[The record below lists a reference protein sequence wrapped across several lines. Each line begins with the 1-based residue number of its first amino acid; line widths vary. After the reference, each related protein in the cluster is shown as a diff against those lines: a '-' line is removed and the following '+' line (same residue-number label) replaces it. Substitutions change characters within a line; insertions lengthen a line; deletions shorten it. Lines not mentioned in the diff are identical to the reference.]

1 MIGDFFG
8 KTFACLA
15 AWRFNRAPQ
24 DFMRSAIFLT
34 LLFTAG
40 LAVAKPPAGF
50 GTPDI
55 EITLGTKHGQMRFDK
70 EALAVPPGAKVKIL
84 LKNTCEMLHNWVL
97 VKGGTADRDRV
108 SGKALQLGAQ
118 SMVKHFVPEDPAIV
132 ASSQIAMPGKDVEVY
147 FVAPKEE
154 GDYPYVCTLPG
165 HAFTM
170 VGVMAVSKNPQQ
182 ALNRLNKARPQVR
195 AQQALLVTDK
205 PLLQRAFVQNSPA
218 RSICVGLPGGVNYLF
233 DAEACA
239 VQYGWTGAFLDVGP
253 DRKGRGGRHCRIL
266 GQRFEVGA
274 LGALQ
279 VGDAKPVFEGYSR
292 LTAPEMFYRVGNA
305 RVRQLITLHAG
316 LANGALKRG
325 LQYTFKVADAK
336 GNVTF
341 RLNPEQVV
349 AEASAGKW
357 SADKSTLT
365 LSAKDAA
372 EFTVTLLPK
381 K

>member
-1 MIGDFFG
+1 M
-8 KTFACLA
+8 
-15 AWRFNRAPQ
+15 
-24 DFMRSAIFLT
+24 
-34 LLFTAG
+34 
-40 LAVAKPPAGF
+40 AKPPAGF

-55 EITLGTKHGQMRFDK
+55 EITLGTKHGQMRFDN

-182 ALNRLNKARPQVR
+182 ALTRLNKARPQVR

-233 DAEACA
+233 DAEACT

-253 DRKGRGGRHCRIL
+253 DRKGRGGRHCKIL

-279 VGDAKPVFEGYSR
+279 VGGAKAKPVFEGYSR

-316 LANGALKRG
+316 LADGALKRG
-325 LQYTFKVADAK
+325 LQYTFRVAEAK

-341 RLNPEQVV
+341 SLNPQQVV

-357 SADKSTLT
+357 SADKKTLT
-365 LSAKDAA
+365 LSAKEAA

-381 K
+381 N

>member
-1 MIGDFFG
+1 
-8 KTFACLA
+8 
-15 AWRFNRAPQ
+15 
-24 DFMRSAIFLT
+24 MRSAFLFS

-50 GTPDI
+50 GTPDT
-55 EITLGTKHGQMRFDK
+55 EITLGTKHGQMRFDQ
-70 EALAVPPGAKVKIL
+70 EALAVAPGAKVKIT

-97 VKGGTADRDRV
+97 VKGGTGERDRV
-108 SGKALQLGAQ
+108 SGKALQLGGQ
-118 SMVKHFVPEDPAIV
+118 SMVKHFVPDDPAIV
-132 ASSQIAMPGKDVEVY
+132 ASSQIAMPGKTVEVY

-170 VGVMAVSKNPQQ
+170 VGILAVSKNPKG

-195 AQQALLVTDK
+195 AQWPLLVTNK

-233 DAEACA
+233 DAQTCE
-239 VQYGWTGAFLDVGP
+239 VRYGWTGAFLDVGP
-253 DRKGRGGRHCRIL
+253 DRKGRGGRHCKIL

-274 LGALQ
+274 QGALQ
-279 VGDAKPVFEGYSR
+279 VGDGKLVFEGYSR
-292 LTAPEMFYRVGNA
+292 LGTPELFYRVGNT
-305 RVRQLITLHAG
+305 RVSQLITLHAG
-316 LANGALKRG
+316 MAGGILKRG
-325 LQYTFKVADAK
+325 LQYTFKVTGAK
-336 GNVTF
+336 GTVTF
-341 RLNPEQVV
+341 KLNPEQVL

-357 SADKSTLT
+357 NVDKTALT
-365 LSAKDAA
+365 LSAKEAG

-381 K
+381 N

>member
-1 MIGDFFG
+1 M
-8 KTFACLA
+8 
-15 AWRFNRAPQ
+15 
-24 DFMRSAIFLT
+24 
-34 LLFTAG
+34 
-40 LAVAKPPAGF
+40 
-50 GTPDI
+50 
-55 EITLGTKHGQMRFDK
+55 
-70 EALAVPPGAKVKIL
+70 
-84 LKNTCEMLHNWVL
+84 
-97 VKGGTADRDRV
+97 
-108 SGKALQLGAQ
+108 
-118 SMVKHFVPEDPAIV
+118 
-132 ASSQIAMPGKDVEVY
+132 
-147 FVAPKEE
+147 
-154 GDYPYVCTLPG
+154 
-165 HAFTM
+165 
-170 VGVMAVSKNPQQ
+170 
-182 ALNRLNKARPQVR
+182 
-195 AQQALLVTDK
+195 
-205 PLLQRAFVQNSPA
+205 
-218 RSICVGLPGGVNYLF
+218 NYLF

-266 GQRFEVGA
+266 GRRFEVGA

>member
-1 MIGDFFG
+1 
-8 KTFACLA
+8 
-15 AWRFNRAPQ
+15 
-24 DFMRSAIFLT
+24 MRTAFLFS

-50 GTPDI
+50 GTPDM
-55 EITLGTKHGQMRFDK
+55 EITLGTKHGQMRFDQ
-70 EALAVPPGAKVKIL
+70 EALAVAPGAKVKIT

-97 VKGGTADRDRV
+97 VKGGTGDRDRV

-118 SMVKHFVPEDPAIV
+118 SMVKHFVPDDPAIV
-132 ASSQIAMPGKDVEVY
+132 ASSQIAMPGKTVDVY

-170 VGVMAVSKNPQQ
+170 VGTLAVSKDPKG

-195 AQQALLVTDK
+195 AQWPLLVTNK

-233 DAEACA
+233 DAETCA

-253 DRKGRGGRHCRIL
+253 DRKGRGGRHCKIL

-274 LGALQ
+274 QGALQ
-279 VGDAKPVFEGYSR
+279 MGDAKAVFEGYSR
-292 LTAPEMFYRVGNA
+292 LGSPELFYRVGDV
-305 RVRQLITLHAG
+305 RVSQLITLHAG
-316 LANGALKRG
+316 LHAGILKRG
-325 LQYTFKVADAK
+325 LQYTFKVAGAK
-336 GNVTF
+336 SAVTF
-341 RLNPEQVV
+341 KLNPDQVL

-357 SADKSTLT
+357 NADKTALI
-365 LSAKDAA
+365 LSAKEAG

-381 K
+381 N